1 MDSPNSVFLHLNL
14 ALTKSVVEFGRGRT
28 DYVPPHYEMAAH
40 ELCWNYSRIGKE
52 DEAMRVYN
60 ERFLP
65 AAYLL
70 NNNEKI
76 IFLIK
81 TMTKYQIKKNVK
93 GWTSTQ
99 GAINIMTT
107 LE

>member
-1 MDSPNSVFLHLNL
+1 
-14 ALTKSVVEFGRGRT
+14 
-28 DYVPPHYEMAAH
+28 
-40 ELCWNYSRIGKE
+40 
-52 DEAMRVYN
+52 MRVYN

-81 TMTKYQIKKNVK
+81 TMTKYQI
-93 GWTSTQ
+93 
-99 GAINIMTT
+99 
-107 LE
+107 